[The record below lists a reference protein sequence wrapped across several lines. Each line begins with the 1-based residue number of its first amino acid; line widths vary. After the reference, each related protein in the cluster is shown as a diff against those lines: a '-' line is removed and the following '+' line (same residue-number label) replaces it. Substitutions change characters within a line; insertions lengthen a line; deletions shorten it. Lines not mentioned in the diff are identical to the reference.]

1 MYNAHRGMAPGPQPG
16 AIRPGERLAELL
28 DQVRAE
34 FEAHTQR
41 SNENEHSCELHLLFR
56 AQVKARPVVG
66 MGKEAGRSLTWVAIC
81 RAAGTVATVP
91 DETKC

>member
-66 MGKEAGRSLTWVAIC
+66 VGKRGWSKSDMGRNMSRSWDC
-81 RAAGTVATVP
+81 GYGTR
-91 DETKC
+91 